1 MVSCCCSRVL
11 WPFLKHWFL
20 GCSCTTHSEPVQLN
34 PACHLWR
41 WSSLLHAMHL
51 RERERERGKM
61 LFSFSVLETKK
72 KTRLPNFDGKTVLSI
87 FFFPVPKNNKLWK
100 ANGKLSFENYFR
112 AKWRKRILFRC
123 FFCYIIFLL
132 LIDESWNSE
141 DFFFLL

>member
-51 RERERERGKM
+51 RERERGKM

-112 AKWRKRILFRC
+112 RKMEKTDTFPLF
-123 FFCYIIFLL
+123 FLL
-132 LIDESWNSE
+132 YNFSSFDWRVMKFGG
-141 DFFFLL
+141 FFFLL